1 MRTSAPVQGKRTCL
15 RSHKQLVAKL
25 GLEHTAQGPFFG
37 TTYTVGSTRAAFPG
51 ALAGRCPQSGVL
63 VGLPTLFLSS
73 GGILGFSVTAPGFGC
88 SLRKE
93 SEEGRRF
100 QWLVPG

>member
-1 MRTSAPVQGKRTCL
+1 MQGNRTYL
-15 RSHKQLVAKL
+15 RLHKQLVATL

-51 ALAGRCPQSGVL
+51 ALAGRCLQSGVL
-63 VGLPTLFLSS
+63 VGPPTLFLSS
-73 GGILGFSVTAPGFGC
+73 GGILGFSVTALGFEH
-88 SLRKE
+88 SLGKE
-93 SEEGRRF
+93 SEEGKRF